1 MDKKRVLITGATG
14 FIGRALAGEL
24 ASGGYD
30 VAALTR
36 NVAKSA
42 GIFGKGVQS
51 VFWDGRTADGWA
63 SLADGAHAIINL
75 AGDNLAEGRWTGAK
89 KNRILKSRLDAG
101 AAVVEAVR
109 GARLKPEVVVQ
120 ASAVGFYG
128 PRGDEEIEESSTPG
142 DGFLPEVVR
151 AWEDSTREVEAL
163 GVRRV
168 VIRSGLVL
176 GRDGGVFPR
185 LAMPFRFFAG
195 GPLGSGRQ
203 WFSWIHI
210 LDEVRAVRFLVE
222 REDLAGVYNLTAPNP
237 LIEKDVCRAI
247 GQALGRPCW
256 LPVPAFVLKLLFGEK
271 AKETILE
278 GQRVFPRRLAEAA
291 FAFRHPNADGAVSA
305 LLQRVRSESPLGS
318 RGG

>member
-1 MDKKRVLITGATG
+1 MDKKRVLIAGATG
-14 FIGRALAGEL
+14 FVGRALAGEL
-24 ASGGYD
+24 ASAGYE

-36 NVAKSA
+36 NIAKSTRL
-42 GIFGKGVQS
+42 FGKDVQS
-51 VFWDGRTADGWA
+51 VFWDGRTADSWG

-75 AGDNLAEGRWTGAK
+75 AGDNLAEGRWTKAK

-101 AAVVEAVR
+101 AAVCGAVR
-109 GARLKPEVVVQ
+109 GARQKPKVVVQ

-128 PRGDEEIEESSTPG
+128 PRGDEEIDESSSAG
-142 DGFLPEVVR
+142 LGFLADVVR

-176 GRDGGVFPR
+176 GRGGGVFPR
-185 LAMPFRFFAG
+185 LVLPFKIFAG

-203 WFSWIHI
+203 WFSWVHMS
-210 LDEVRAVRFLVE
+210 DEVGAIRFLVE
-222 REDLAGVYNLTAPNP
+222 RESLGGVFNLTAPNP
-237 LIEKDVCRAI
+237 LEEKDICRAI
-247 GQALGRPCW
+247 GKVLRRPCW

-291 FAFRHPNADGAVSA
+291 FAFRYPDADAA
-305 LLQRVRSESPLGS
+305 LAELLLKS
-318 RGG
+318 